1 MRLAK
6 SGVATPASLALARTP
21 SDFSFFPHMVL
32 DLLRQHFHFRV
43 EVFIVRRAGADL
55 NDQRLGAIM
64 LDLRFL
70 EQPLVHMAAARRIKD
85 LLLQQRM
92 HHQLGADITERAS
105 SLWNRTYAIQM
116 KDRTFCNRQFSC
128 SSGSGR

>member
-1 MRLAK
+1 M
-6 SGVATPASLALARTP
+6 
-21 SDFSFFPHMVL
+21 L

-55 NDQRLGAIM
+55 NDQRLGTIM

-92 HHQLGADITERAS
+92 HHQLRADLRRE
-105 SLWNRTYAIQM
+105 L
-116 KDRTFCNRQFSC
+116 
-128 SSGSGR
+128 